1 MESNLKYKFKRRSK
15 SYLDWLV
22 YTVKSEKYYL
32 AEGCI
37 MNNKKG
43 MFMH

>member
-1 MESNLKYKFKRRSK
+1 MKSTLKYKFKRRSK
-15 SYLDWLV
+15 NYLDWLV

-37 MNNKKG
+37 MNSKKRMSIG
-43 MFMH
+43 